1 MAKSSLFRLSYRQK
15 FKYFQKKTGFWLVW
29 LFLGLLF
36 QPSFAQAETQ
46 TLPITQLS
54 DIQLPKDELVSLE
67 GQRFSFANARND
79 KALLIN
85 FWATWCAPCV
95 VELPELEEAA
105 HKLADDNI
113 EVILI
118 SVDRKGLEH
127 AQSFLDERG
136 IKTPLSLHSSMSEWP
151 RQLGLRGLP
160 SSFLIS
166 ADQAQ
171 IYAVQGAASWAD
183 EAILDEIR
191 ALIAP

>member
-1 MAKSSLFRLSYRQK
+1 M
-15 FKYFQKKTGFWLVW
+15 VW

-54 DIQLPKDELVSLE
+54 DIQLPDDELVSLD
-67 GQRFSFANARND
+67 GQTFSFANARQN
-79 KALLIN
+79 KALLVN

-105 HKLADDNI
+105 EKLANDDI

-118 SVDRKGLEH
+118 SVDRKGLAH
-127 AQSFLDERG
+127 AQSFLDERA

-166 ADQAQ
+166 AHQSK

-183 EAILDEIR
+183 EAVLDEIR

>member
-15 FKYFQKKTGFWLVW
+15 FKFFQKKTGFWIVW

-36 QPSFAQAETQ
+36 QPTFAKAETQ
-46 TLPITQLS
+46 ILPVTELF
-54 DIQLPKDELVSLE
+54 DIQLPEDELISLD
-67 GQRFSFANARND
+67 GQAFSFANARNE

-85 FWATWCAPCV
+85 IWATWCAPCV

-105 HKLADDNI
+105 QKLADDKI
-113 EVILI
+113 KVVLI

-127 AQSFLDERG
+127 AQSFLDERA
-136 IKTPLSLHSSMSEWP
+136 IKTPLSLHSPMSEWA
-151 RQLGLRGLP
+151 RTLGLRGLP

-166 ADQAQ
+166 ADQRK
-171 IYAVQGAASWAD
+171 IYSVQGAASWAD

>member
-15 FKYFQKKTGFWLVW
+15 FKFFQKKTGFWLVW
-29 LFLGLLF
+29 LFLGLFF
-36 QPSFAQAETQ
+36 QPSFVQAETQ
-46 TLPITQLS
+46 HLPITQLS
-54 DIQLPKDELVSLE
+54 DIQLPDDELISLD
-67 GQRFSFANARND
+67 GQRFSFADARNE

-105 HKLADDNI
+105 QELANNDI

-118 SVDRKGLEH
+118 SVDRKGLAH
-127 AQSFLDERG
+127 AQPFLDERA

-151 RQLGLRGLP
+151 RKLGLRGLP
-160 SSFLIS
+160 SSFLIT
-166 ADQAQ
+166 ADQSQ

-183 EAILDEIR
+183 EAVLEEIR

>member
-15 FKYFQKKTGFWLVW
+15 FKFFQKKTGFWLVW

-36 QPSFAQAETQ
+36 QPSFPQAETQ
-46 TLPITQLS
+46 TLPLKQLS
-54 DIQLPKDELVSLE
+54 DIHLPEDELISLD
-67 GQRFSFANARND
+67 GQRFSFADARND
-79 KALLIN
+79 KALVIN

-105 HKLADDNI
+105 QKLSHDDI

-118 SVDRKGLEH
+118 SVDRKGLAH
-127 AQSFLDERG
+127 AQSFLGERA
-136 IKTPLSLHSSMSEWP
+136 IKTPLSLHSAMSEWP

-166 ADQAQ
+166 ADQSQ
-171 IYAVQGAASWAD
+171 IYTVQGAASWAD
-183 EAILDEIR
+183 EAILAEIR